1 MSATSM
7 LFSSGIGAASAWC
20 GVDHVGP
27 KHLKRSHAPRQRLCK
42 SRGAHS
48 TDGLRVMRVCVLL
61 EAVVAALV
69 PGPRPRDLAEVEPR
83 KARVRP
89 RTPLRPHTMAR
100 LASFSVVFLAGA
112 AQGYSLA
119 AAVPQ
124 QQQHAQRSSLS
135 IAMVSRRTAG
145 LAEQV
150 DQDKLY
156 QPAEAVALMKK
167 LASAKFVETA
177 ELHGNLNLDPKYNDQ
192 QIRTTASLPH
202 GTGNAVRVAV
212 LAEGAAADAA
222 KEAGADLVGFDDLIE
237 TIAGGT
243 LDFDVLLATPPAMPK
258 LAKLGK
264 VLGPKGLMPS
274 PKAGTV
280 SATPGEAVAEF
291 KAGKLEFRTDK
302 QGIVHVPFGKVSAW
316 SVLACVCVLLSHA
329 LTMTC

>member
-1 MSATSM
+1 
-7 LFSSGIGAASAWC
+7 
-20 GVDHVGP
+20 
-27 KHLKRSHAPRQRLCK
+27 
-42 SRGAHS
+42 
-48 TDGLRVMRVCVLL
+48 
-61 EAVVAALV
+61 
-69 PGPRPRDLAEVEPR
+69 
-83 KARVRP
+83 
-89 RTPLRPHTMAR
+89 MAR

-192 QIRTTASLPH
+192 QIRTTVSLPH

-280 SATPGEAVAEF
+280 SADPGAAVKEF
-291 KAGKLEFRTDK
+291 KAGKLEFRCDK
-302 QGIVHVPFGKVSAW
+302 QGIVHVPFGKMDFDEDG
-316 SVLACVCVLLSHA
+316 LLKNLIAVRDTIEKNRPVGCKGKLWNTAA
-329 LTMTC
+329 LSTTMGPSIKLDLGELKAFGGVAA

>member
-1 MSATSM
+1 MEICARSSLGKLESDRAL
-7 LFSSGIGAASAWC
+7 LF
-20 GVDHVGP
+20 
-27 KHLKRSHAPRQRLCK
+27 
-42 SRGAHS
+42 
-48 TDGLRVMRVCVLL
+48 
-61 EAVVAALV
+61 
-69 PGPRPRDLAEVEPR
+69 
-83 KARVRP
+83 
-89 RTPLRPHTMAR
+89 LRPHTMAR

-192 QIRTTASLPH
+192 QIRTTVSLPH

-316 SVLACVCVLLSHA
+316 RGLACVCVLLSHA